1 MQLRLS
7 VALLS
12 TFAVLSIPVPAD
24 AAPVGLII
32 GEGSLTFGAKSG
44 EDTASASI
52 PVVNTSTRAAV
63 ASVTFAPSSATTVR
77 LAHPTSVAVPPQ
89 SSLTL
94 PVSLAGLKKL
104 DTKVSGVLVVSGGG
118 APAIRSVTVTPA
130 PQPAADWPKL
140 FAYGTVGVIAGLW
153 LAIVLVALVAGKG
166 AMLTNRAPGPRWSF
180 ESWAAIFTATAALV
194 GTVLGSATLPE
205 VPRQIDK
212 ETLVAFSLLFAA
224 LAVIAPL
231 PDHSLAGRICDRTG
245 RRPVG
250 FQPFAAARLLDVLCR
265 RARRAWRAR
274 PSRMGTD
281 RRRRLGVDGR
291 DLSRRACAA
300 GPLLLPRDRL
310 VAGNRRLGSRCDST
324 CRCGCRSTRGTPAR
338 STSTPQLEA
347 SVSRVRSPALRD
359 S

>member
-1 MQLRLS
+1 VRFRLP

-12 TFAVLSIPVPAD
+12 TIAVLSIPAPAD
-24 AAPVGLII
+24 AAHAGLVV

-52 PVVNTSTRAAV
+52 LVVNTSTWPAIV
-63 ASVTFAPSSATTVR
+63 SVTFAPSSATTVHI
-77 LAHPTSVAVPPQ
+77 AHPTSVSVSPR

-104 DTKVSGVLVVSGGG
+104 DAKISGVLVVSDGG

-130 PQPAADWPKL
+130 PQPAADWPRL

-166 AMLTNRAPGPRWSF
+166 ARLANRAPGPRWSF

-224 LAVIAPL
+224 LA
-231 PDHSLAGRICDRTG
+231 T
-245 RRPVG
+245 
-250 FQPFAAARLLDVLCR
+250 
-265 RARRAWRAR
+265 W
-274 PSRMGTD
+274 
-281 RRRRLGVDGR
+281 
-291 DLSRRACAA
+291 
-300 GPLLLPRDRL
+300 
-310 VAGNRRLGSRCDST
+310 
-324 CRCGCRSTRGTPAR
+324 
-338 STSTPQLEA
+338 
-347 SVSRVRSPALRD
+347 
-359 S
+359 